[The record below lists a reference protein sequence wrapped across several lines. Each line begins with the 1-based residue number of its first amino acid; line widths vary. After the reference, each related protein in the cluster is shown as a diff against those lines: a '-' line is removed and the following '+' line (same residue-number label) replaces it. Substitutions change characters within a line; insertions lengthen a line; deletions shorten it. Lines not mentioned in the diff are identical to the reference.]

1 MIQIN
6 ASYQS
11 FLIIQFSFCPETD
24 VMKLRTLTLC
34 LATATA
40 IGFSTIAASADA
52 TMPQTASGEAL
63 PLNWVIKQLARKG
76 GKQLVEIGFEGGAYR
91 ATVRHDDG
99 RLGLLTIDAHTGAI
113 RPTDQGD
120 ILRNSFD
127 LGVLEGLRGSVS
139 GDLPD
144 NARPAFEIVE
154 GLMATGKYI
163 DVRSL
168 RVQGGVYRIVMI
180 DKVGGSVLLAV
191 DPVTGSLSGQGA

>member
-1 MIQIN
+1 MT
-6 ASYQS
+6 
-11 FLIIQFSFCPETD
+11 PR
-24 VMKLRTLTLC
+24 MLTLC
-34 LATATA
+34 IATAAAVGFAA
-40 IGFSTIAASADA
+40 IGASADA
-52 TMPQTASGEAL
+52 TAPQTASGEAL

-91 ATVRHDDG
+91 ATVRHEDG
-99 RLGLLTIDAHTGAI
+99 RLALLTIDAHTGAV

-120 ILRNSFD
+120 ILRNSVD
-127 LGVLEGLRGSVS
+127 LGVLEGLRGSIS

-154 GLMATGKYI
+154 GLMASGKYI

-180 DKVGGSVLLAV
+180 DKDGAPVALAV